1 MLIET
6 AQIPSNGEIGS
17 MNMYR
22 GSLGNELSQRNA
34 GLVYQRLVAFREIY
48 VVLTL
53 VFPASR
59 TVLLPATLAPD
70 DLDTFVAISSLGC

>member
-1 MLIET
+1 
-6 AQIPSNGEIGS
+6 
-17 MNMYR
+17 MYR
-22 GSLGNELSQRNA
+22 GSLGNELSRRDA
-34 GLVYQRLVAFREIY
+34 GLVYQRLFAFGEIY

-70 DLDTFVAISSLGC
+70 DLDTYITISSLGR